1 MESNVTQDNPENV
14 GQIQQQLSQ
23 LEIQLKQTVEAFKA
37 AGLSKLDY
45 YDQQI
50 VEAKTDAKRHY
61 FEKKRAKLIKRLHTF
76 RETTFGV

>member
-1 MESNVTQDNPENV
+1 MQDNPESDD
-14 GQIQQQLSQ
+14 QIQQQPNQ
-23 LEIQLKQTVEAFKA
+23 LESQLKQIVEAFKS

-50 VEAKTDAKRHY
+50 AEAKTDAKRHY